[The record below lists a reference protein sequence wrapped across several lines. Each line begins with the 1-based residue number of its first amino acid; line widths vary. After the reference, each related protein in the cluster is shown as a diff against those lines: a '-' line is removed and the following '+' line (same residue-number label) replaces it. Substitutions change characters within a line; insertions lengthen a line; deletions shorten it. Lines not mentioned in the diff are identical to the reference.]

1 MLALVFF
8 TLTDVNIWGLEVRFY
23 KVLYIRLQNF
33 EMKQLCQSCSMSPN
47 VRYSFVTIIIMM
59 TIIMILTYDSGS
71 PVPRRDPPGEHWDEA
86 RSKNNLNSISIHI
99 LEVRR
104 LNNLIMIWR
113 MGTSITSCL
122 LLNWLTSM
130 FCPS

>member
-1 MLALVFF
+1 MIMR
-8 TLTDVNIWGLEVRFY
+8 TITYCKETKLEVRFY
-23 KVLYIRLQNF
+23 KVVYIRLQNF

-86 RSKNNLNSISIHI
+86 RSKNNLNSISHFG
-99 LEVRR
+99 
-104 LNNLIMIWR
+104 
-113 MGTSITSCL
+113 GTT
-122 LLNWLTSM
+122 TE
-130 FCPS
+130 

>member
-1 MLALVFF
+1 MR
-8 TLTDVNIWGLEVRFY
+8 TITYCKETKLEVRFY
-23 KVLYIRLQNF
+23 KVVYIRLQNF

-47 VRYSFVTIIIMM
+47 VRYSFVTIM
-59 TIIMILTYDSGS
+59 IIMILTYDSGS
-71 PVPRRDPPGEHWDEA
+71 PVPRWNPPSEHWDEA